1 MFTYTPGRFG
11 RLGFRGGNF
20 VLMHASAVHAFSFLV
35 VWAVG
40 VGNFVMMRIFVVA
53 GEYFASLLAWRCG
66 NGFCKQLRKRHS
78 SGMV

>member
-1 MFTYTPGRFG
+1 MFTYTPGRSG

-40 VGNFVMMRIFVVA
+40 IGNFVMMRVSAVA
-53 GEYFASLLAWRCG
+53 WEYFASLLAWRCG
-66 NGFCKQLRKRHS
+66 NGFRKQLRKRHRLT
-78 SGMV
+78 MV